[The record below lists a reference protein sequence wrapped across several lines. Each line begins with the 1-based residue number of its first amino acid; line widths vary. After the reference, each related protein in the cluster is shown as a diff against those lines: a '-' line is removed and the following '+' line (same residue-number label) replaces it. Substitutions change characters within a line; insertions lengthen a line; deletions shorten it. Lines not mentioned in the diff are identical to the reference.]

1 MFVFFSHG
9 WLHEMMQRVVRYRMS
24 RKTIIVFCLGTML
37 IIIGTFIV
45 LLFLVL
51 SSDDDLEFSGRVSSD
66 VYKRKYE
73 THLPEEALF
82 IDYFQDGSRALFARI
97 KVSEIRDERKLMED
111 FQKICRRNIS
121 YKKHRSISGFVPSCD
136 TEIWWDPSIIEKC
149 DYYTTEMPYR
159 DPMFWLD
166 RKNKYIYMFWG
177 N

>member
-1 MFVFFSHG
+1 MNRKLFFG
-9 WLHEMMQRVVRYRMS
+9 
-24 RKTIIVFCLGTML
+24 LGTAL
-37 IIIGTFIV
+37 TILGTTSL
-45 LLFLVL
+45 LLFIF
-51 SSDDDLEFSGRVSSD
+51 SDDDLVFRGSVPSD

-97 KVSEIRDERKLMED
+97 KVSEINDDKKLMKD
-111 FQKICRRNIS
+111 FQKMCKRNIS
-121 YKKHRSISGFVPSCD
+121 YKKHHSISGFVPRCA
-136 TEIWWDPSIIEKC
+136 TEIWWDTSVIEKC